1 MSYFP
6 RILAPEDKELDIL
19 DIVQDRYWHR
29 IKFNDISPG
38 DRVLVV
44 RTANGTRL
52 IVESVVSK
60 FKHEKGA
67 WVNDLDSPVV
77 SYLDA
82 NIFRSGEYRES
93 QSEEPADDVLGS

>member
-6 RILAPEDKELDIL
+6 KILTPEDKELDIL
-19 DIVQDRYWHR
+19 DLVKERYWHR
-29 IKFNDISPG
+29 IKFNDISSG
-38 DRVLVV
+38 DRVLVI

-52 IVESVVSK
+52 IVESVVTE
-60 FKHEKGA
+60 FRFEKGA
-67 WVNDLDSPVV
+67 WVNDLDSPIV

-93 QSEEPADDVLGS
+93 QSEESADDVLGS

>member
-6 RILAPEDKELDIL
+6 RILSPVEKDLDIL
-19 DIVQDRYWHR
+19 DLVQERYWHR

-52 IVESVVSK
+52 IVESVVTK
-60 FKHEKGA
+60 YRHEKGA
-67 WVNDLDSPVV
+67 WVNDLDSPIV
-77 SYLDA
+77 SYLDS
-82 NIFRSGEYRES
+82 NIFRSGGYRENR
-93 QSEEPADDVLGS
+93 SEESDDDVLGS

>member
-6 RILAPEDKELDIL
+6 RIMCPEDKELDIL

-29 IKFNDISPG
+29 VKFNDIQPG

-52 IVESVVSK
+52 IAESVVSK
-60 FKHEKGA
+60 FKHEMGA
-67 WVNDLDSPVV
+67 WVNDLDSPIV

-82 NIFRSGEYRES
+82 NIFRAGEYRENR
-93 QSEEPADDVLGS
+93 SEEPGDVVLGS

>member
-6 RILAPEDKELDIL
+6 KILAPETKELDIVDL
-19 DIVQDRYWHR
+19 VQERYWHR
-29 IKFNDISPG
+29 IHFNDISKG

-52 IVESVVSK
+52 IVESVVK
-60 FKHEKGA
+60 EFNYEKGA
-67 WVNDLDSPVV
+67 WVNDLDSPIV

-82 NIFRSGEYRES
+82 NIFRSGAYRED
-93 QSEEPADDVLGS
+93 QSEEPGDVVLGS